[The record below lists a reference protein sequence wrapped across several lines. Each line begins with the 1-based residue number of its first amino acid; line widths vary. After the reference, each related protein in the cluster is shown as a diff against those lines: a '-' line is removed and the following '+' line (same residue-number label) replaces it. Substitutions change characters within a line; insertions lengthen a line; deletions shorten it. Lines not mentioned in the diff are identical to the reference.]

1 MSDVLKAKIN
11 KRFVDSAMPP
21 ETGDTRIWDIELRGF
36 MLRISSSGRKTY
48 CVKYRVNRQQ
58 RWMTIGEHGLPW
70 TPEAARNR
78 AREVITEATKG
89 VDLSETPSERAKSL
103 AGKGGL
109 VIAKAMR
116 DATIG
121 QLFELYF
128 RDGPND
134 KPLKRESSWSVDATS
149 YKRHIKP
156 LLDDVV
162 AKDIRPSD
170 LAAWQ
175 RDIADGKTS

>member
-70 TPEAARNR
+70 TPEAA
-78 AREVITEATKG
+78 E
-89 VDLSETPSERAKSL
+89 KSL
-103 AGKGGL
+103 
-109 VIAKAMR
+109 
-116 DATIG
+116 
-121 QLFELYF
+121 
-128 RDGPND
+128 
-134 KPLKRESSWSVDATS
+134 LKRPKALTYQRRQVSGQSLWLGRAGWS
-149 YKRHIKP
+149 
-156 LLDDVV
+156 
-162 AKDIRPSD
+162 
-170 LAAWQ
+170 
-175 RDIADGKTS
+175 